1 MIDRLISVAMG
12 REQPDL
18 VLKNCRIVNVF
29 TGELLPGDIAIAD
42 GYIAGVG
49 SYDTPADL
57 VHLGGRIVCP
67 GFINAHCHV
76 ESSMATPLVLALE
89 EAAHGVTTMIADPHE
104 IANVIGAQGI
114 RWMLDP
120 SHRLPVNIYYQLP
133 SCVPAT
139 AFESAGAALGPEEMS
154 RFLDEPQILGLG
166 EMMNYPGIADCDR
179 EVLRKLALFRDRVID
194 GHAPSVTGRGL
205 QAYRAAG
212 ILTDHES
219 VTWKEALEKLRA
231 GIAVLVREGSAS
243 KNLDAILT
251 GAIAQKVD
259 TSWMAFCS
267 DDKNLDYIRR
277 EGTILHCVRRAV
289 SLGMK
294 PIRAIQMATIN
305 AARIYR
311 LHQLGAV
318 AAGYRADLVVLE
330 SLGNL
335 EMHSVYKDGRR
346 FHTEDYPLPEA
357 VKHPNTVN
365 FATLSAKQLETKS
378 LSDGRYPVI
387 KLVPGQIVSKKRLAS
402 PEKME
407 AGLESGKLCH
417 LAVVERHHATG
428 NVGTCLLRGYG
439 LKEGAIATTVAHDS
453 HNIIVAGQNYDDM
466 LVAAKALKK
475 IGGGYVLVKD
485 GKVADSLPLPIAGLM
500 SDKSAD
506 ELIAS
511 QRSMAEL
518 AHSMGIKAK
527 LDPFL
532 TLSFLALPVLPQL
545 RVTDQGVFDVQ
556 EFRFLR

>member
-1 MIDRLISVAMG
+1 MTDRLISVAMG

-49 SYDTPADL
+49 SYDTPAEL
-57 VHLGGRIVCP
+57 VDLGGRVVCP

-104 IANVIGAQGI
+104 IANVSGAEGI
-114 RWMLDP
+114 RWMLDT
-120 SHRLPVNIYYQLP
+120 SLRLPVNIYYQLP
-133 SCVPAT
+133 SCVPST
-139 AFESAGAALGPEEMS
+139 AFETAGAALGPEEMIH
-154 RFLDEPQILGLG
+154 FLDEPQILGLG
-166 EMMNYPGIADCDR
+166 EVMNYPGIADCDR
-179 EVLRKLALFRDRVID
+179 EVLRKLELFRDRVID

-251 GAIAQKVD
+251 GAIGQKVD

-267 DDKNLDYIRR
+267 DDKHLDHIRR

-335 EMHSVYKDGRR
+335 ELHSVYKDGRR
-346 FHTEDYPLPEA
+346 FRAEEYSLPEA

-365 FATLSAKQLETKS
+365 FATLSAKQLEAKP
-378 LSDGRYPVI
+378 LSDGCYPVI
-387 KLVPGQIVSKKRLAS
+387 KLIPGQIISKKRLAS
-402 PEKME
+402 PEKVA

-417 LAVVERHHATG
+417 LAVIERHHATG

-466 LVAAKALKK
+466 LAAAKALKK
-475 IGGGYVLVKD
+475 MGGGYVLVKD

-506 ELIAS
+506 ELISS
-511 QRSMAEL
+511 QRSMADL

-545 RVTDQGVFDVQ
+545 RVTDQGVFDV
-556 EFRFLR
+556 EDFRFLR